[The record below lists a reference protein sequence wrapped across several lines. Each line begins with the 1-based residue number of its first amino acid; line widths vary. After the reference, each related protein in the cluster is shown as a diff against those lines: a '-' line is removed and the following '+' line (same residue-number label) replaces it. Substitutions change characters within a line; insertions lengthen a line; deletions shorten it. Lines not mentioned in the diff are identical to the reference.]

1 MSDETDTDKTDAV
14 VSAFEEFKSTYDAK
28 LNETGEAIASL
39 TTAVEALTA
48 TVSETTDTVEAVAE
62 ETKSLAVKSGR
73 IGAPSIIAPK
83 SNWGLEL
90 RNYLATG
97 INTRA
102 VTTTVGANAGAIGA
116 AGGYL
121 VPEEFDKNLIQ
132 LAIDVA
138 PLLSEVD
145 VQQTGTPDVKIHV
158 DLGGT
163 GSSWVD
169 ETGTNGLYD
178 ATNTPSFAEVAVPF
192 GTLFAKPLISH
203 YALNDTYFDIEA
215 YVTERVGVK
224 FGKDVAA
231 SIITGTGTS
240 QPKGIL
246 AHATSSAGDLTRPF
260 GTFQY
265 IASGQA
271 AALPAANTYADKYQD
286 IITALNP
293 IYRPNAKWYVTR
305 AVAGELRKLKDA
317 NGNPLWIQ
325 SFVQGQPDR
334 FLGYPVV
341 EVEDLQTVAAGNV
354 PLMFGDLK
362 QAYRMY
368 DLVGTSM
375 LRDPYS
381 YDAYIAIKTSK
392 RFGGTAGNT
401 EALKLL
407 KIAAS

>member
-1 MSDETDTDKTDAV
+1 MSEPTDTDKTDAV
-14 VSAFEEFKSTYDAK
+14 VTAMEEFKSTYDAQLSDVSGK
-28 LNETGEAIASL
+28 IDTLTEAV
-39 TTAVEALTA
+39 TALTG
-48 TVSETTDTVEAVAE
+48 TVSTVEETVETVAE
-62 ETKSLAVKSGR
+62 EQKSISIKSGR
-73 IGAPSIIAPK
+73 IGAPSIIMPK
-83 SNWGLEL
+83 ANWGLEL
-90 RNYLATG
+90 RNYLSTG
-97 INTRA
+97 LNTRA
-102 VTTTVGANAGAIGA
+102 VTNTVGANAGAIGA

-121 VPEEFDKNLIQ
+121 VPEEFDKNLIK
-132 LAIDVA
+132 LAIDIS
-138 PLLSEVD
+138 PLLGEVD

-178 ATNTPSFAEVAVPF
+178 ATSTPTFAEVSVPF

-203 YALNDTYFDIEA
+203 YALNDSYFDIEA

-231 SIITGTGTS
+231 SIINGSGTG

-246 AHATSSAGDLTRPF
+246 QHSLAATADGARAF

-271 AALPAANTYADKYQD
+271 AALPAANTYADKFQD
-286 IITALNP
+286 MVTALNP
-293 IYRPNAKWYVTR
+293 IYRANAKWYVTR
-305 AVAGELRKLKDA
+305 TVAGELRKLRDA
-317 NGNPLWIQ
+317 NGNPLWIN
-325 SFVQGQPDR
+325 SYVDGQPDR
-334 FLGYPVV
+334 FIGYPVV
-341 EVEDLQTVAAGNV
+341 EVEDLQAVAAGNV

-362 QAYRMY
+362 QAYRVY

-401 EALKLL
+401 EALKVM

>member
-1 MSDETDTDKTDAV
+1 MSDETDKNDAV
-14 VSAFEEFKSTYDAK
+14 VSAMEQFKETYDAQLTDVAGK
-28 LNETGEAIASL
+28 LETLSEAV
-39 TTAVEALTA
+39 TALNA
-48 TVSETTDTVEAVAE
+48 TVSNVEETVETVTE
-62 ETKSLAVKSGR
+62 EQKSFSVKSGR
-73 IGAPSIIAPK
+73 IGAPAIITK

-90 RNYLATG
+90 RNYLQTG
-97 INTRA
+97 LNTRA
-102 VTTTVGANAGAIGA
+102 VTTQTGANDGAIGA

-132 LAIDVA
+132 LAIDVS
-138 PLLSEVD
+138 PVLGEVN

-163 GSSWVD
+163 GSSWVN
-169 ETGTNGLYD
+169 ETGTNGMYGE
-178 ATNTPSFAEVAVPF
+178 TSTPQFAEVAVPF

-203 YALNDTYFDIEA
+203 YALNDAYFDLEG

-224 FGKDVAA
+224 FGKDVGSA
-231 SIITGTGTS
+231 IINGSGTG

-246 AHATSSAGDLTRPF
+246 QHTAVATGDATRAF
-260 GTFQY
+260 GSIQY
-265 IASGQA
+265 VASGQA

-286 IITALNP
+286 IVTALNP
-293 IYRPNAKWYVTR
+293 IYRANAKWYVTR
-305 AVAGELRKLKDA
+305 QMAGELRKLRDA
-317 NGNPLWIQ
+317 NGNPLWVQ
-325 SFVQGQPDR
+325 SLVAGQPST

-341 EVEDLQTVAAGNV
+341 DGVEDLQAIGAGAV
-354 PLMFGDLK
+354 PMIFGDLK
-362 QAYRMY
+362 QAYRVY

-392 RFGGTAGNT
+392 RFGGTVANT
-401 EALKLL
+401 EALKLF